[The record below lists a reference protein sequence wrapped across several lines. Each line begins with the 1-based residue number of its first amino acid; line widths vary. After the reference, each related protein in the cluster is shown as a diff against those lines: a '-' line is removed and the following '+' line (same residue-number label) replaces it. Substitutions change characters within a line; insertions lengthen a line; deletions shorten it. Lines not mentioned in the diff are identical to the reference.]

1 MDAGYEKRVRR
12 IFSELYLELYLEQ
25 GWGETAA
32 WIEAYK
38 RADKYDSR

>member
-1 MDAGYEKRVRR
+1 MNAGYEKRVRR
-12 IFSELYLELYLEQ
+12 IFSELYLEQ

-38 RADKYDSR
+38 RADKYGKR